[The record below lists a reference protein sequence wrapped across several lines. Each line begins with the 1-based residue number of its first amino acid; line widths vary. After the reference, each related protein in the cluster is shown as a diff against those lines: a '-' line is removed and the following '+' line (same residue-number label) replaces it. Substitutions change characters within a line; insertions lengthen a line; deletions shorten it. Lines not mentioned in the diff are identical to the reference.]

1 MRRQIGTSLVILLVL
16 FMLLRLAGIKSTV
29 AGFVLSL
36 VVTVLLN
43 VGLSYVAEHR
53 ARRPATAPVR
63 GGGDIRWRDEHDD
76 RSGGRR
82 G

>member
-1 MRRQIGTSLVILLVL
+1 MRRQIGSSLVILLVL

-43 VGLSYVAEHR
+43 VGLSYYSEYR
-53 ARRPATAPVR
+53 SRRPAKATTPR
-63 GGGDIRWRDEHDD
+63 DGDIRWREETDD